1 MRDRHKMVPHSDTK
15 RMNMENTKQKPNTK
29 EMRSYKIPFV

>member
-1 MRDRHKMVPHSDTK
+1 MAPFSDIK
-15 RMNMENTKQKPNTK
+15 RMNIENTKQKPNTK